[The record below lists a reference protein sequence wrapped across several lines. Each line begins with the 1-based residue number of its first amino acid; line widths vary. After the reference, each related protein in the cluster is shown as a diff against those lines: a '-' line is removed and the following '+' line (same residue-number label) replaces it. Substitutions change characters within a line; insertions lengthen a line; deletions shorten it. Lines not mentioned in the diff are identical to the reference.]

1 MKIAVAVKQVLDLDD
16 EAEIPGAPPWIE
28 LDPGEG
34 QLNEWDEFALE
45 AGLELRDA
53 RDGEVVALSVGG
65 EEADAALVA
74 CLARGADRAIRID
87 AELDPLHD
95 PLRIARLLAE
105 VLTHEQ
111 PDLVLC
117 GVQSSDGRS
126 GATGPALAGLLDVPV
141 VGVVKSVELEGES
154 SAKVARELEG
164 GALEYVSVPLPAVL
178 TVQTGTNRPR
188 YANLRA
194 IKRAEKE
201 PREVVV
207 PAGDSTSTGEYGGAR
222 VVSVARP
229 DQGAGAQLLEGSAE
243 DVAASIAGLLGERLR
258 P

>member
-1 MKIAVAVKQVLDLDD
+1 MKIAVAVKQVLDFDD
-16 EAEIPGAPPWIE
+16 EAEVLGAPPWIE

-45 AGLELRDA
+45 AGLGLRDEGG
-53 RDGEVVALSVGG
+53 GEVVALSVGDD
-65 EEADAALVA
+65 EADAALVA

-95 PLRIARLLAE
+95 PLRIARLLAD
-105 VLTHEQ
+105 VITREQ

-141 VGVVKSVELEGES
+141 VGVVTSIELEGDA

-164 GALEYVSVPLPAVL
+164 GALEYISVPLPAVL
-178 TVQTGTNRPR
+178 TVQTGANRPR

-201 PREVVV
+201 PREVVA
-207 PAGDSTSTGEYGGAR
+207 PAGDAASTGEYGGAR
-222 VVSVARP
+222 VVSMARP
-229 DQGAGAQLLEGSAE
+229 EQGARAQLLEGSAQ
-243 DVAASIAGLLGERLR
+243 DVAESIAGLLAERLG